1 MMKIAIK
8 MLMGDRAKYLTLVSS
23 IAFVSLLFIQQ
34 GGIFCGL
41 IGRTARPVEAVDA
54 PIWICDPLMRS
65 VDDAEPMQDTDLYR
79 VRSVPG
85 VKWAV
90 PLIIRIVTARLA
102 NGQYQS
108 VRLYGL
114 DDATLYGRPAHML
127 AGDTRDLLEN
137 DAVIIGQAES
147 DKLGSPKIGDSF
159 EINDTQARVVGIAEA
174 PRDFLSNPFVF
185 TTYSRAL
192 SYLPPDRKTLLY
204 ILAAPKDGVPTQ
216 TVIANIEKTTGL
228 AAYTEDGYR
237 WHTMGYYLKNTGIP
251 VSIGVSLAMVFVIGT
266 GIAGQT
272 FYAFAL
278 QNERFFGALKAMG
291 VSGTTLTHM
300 ILLQSLLVGLIGF
313 GIGGG
318 LASIFGFAAGPQSKI
333 AFAAPWELA
342 AIALCAVLIIC
353 LLASLASIRRVLQLE
368 PAVVFHG

>member
-1 MMKIAIK
+1 MLTIAIK
-8 MLMGDRAKYLTLVSS
+8 MLMGDRAKYITLVSS
-23 IAFVSLLFIQQ
+23 LAFVSLLFLQQ

-41 IGRTARPVEAVDA
+41 IGRTARAVEVVDA
-54 PIWICDPLMRS
+54 PIWVCDPQMRS
-65 VDDAEPMQDTDLYR
+65 IDDAEPMLDTDLYR

-85 VKWAV
+85 VQWAV
-90 PLIIRIVTARLA
+90 PLIVRVVSARLE

-114 DDATLYGRPAHML
+114 DDATLYGRPAKML
-127 AGDTRDLLEN
+127 QGNTIDLLQN
-137 DAVIIGQAES
+137 DAVIIGKAES
-147 DKLGSPKIGDSF
+147 EKLGSPKLGDTF
-159 EINDTQARVVGIAEA
+159 EINDTQARIVGIADV

-204 ILAAPKDGVPTQ
+204 ILAAPQPGVPLETA
-216 TVIANIEKTTGL
+216 IANIRKTTGL
-228 AAYTEDGYR
+228 AAYTQNQYR
-237 WHTMGYYLKNTGIP
+237 WHTMEYYLENTGIP
-251 VSIGVSLAMVFVIGT
+251 ASIGVSLLMVFVIGT

-291 VSGTTLTHM
+291 VSGRTLMKM

-318 LASIFGFAAGPQSKI
+318 LASIFGFSAGPYSKI
-333 AFAAPWELA
+333 AFQAPWELA
-342 AIALCAVLIIC
+342 VLAFLAVLGIC
-353 LLASLASIRRVLQLE
+353 LLASIASIRRVLKLE

>member
-1 MMKIAIK
+1 MMTIAIK

-23 IAFVSLLFIQQ
+23 IAFVSLLFLQQ

-41 IGRTARPVEAVDA
+41 IGRTARPVEVVDA

-90 PLIIRIVTARLA
+90 PLIIRVISARLE

-114 DDATLYGRPAHML
+114 DDATLYGRPAKML
-127 AGDTRDLLEN
+127 AGNTSDLLEN
-137 DAVIIGQAES
+137 NAVIIGKVES
-147 DKLGSPKIGDSF
+147 DKLDNPKLGDTF
-159 EINDTQARVVGIAEA
+159 EINDTQARVVGIADV

-192 SYLPPDRKTLLY
+192 QYLPPDRKTLLY
-204 ILAAPKDGVPTQ
+204 ILVAPKDGVSVATAM
-216 TVIANIEKTTGL
+216 ANIRKTTGL

-237 WHTMGYYLKNTGIP
+237 WHTMAYYLENTGIP
-251 VSIGVSLAMVFVIGT
+251 VSIGVSLMMVFVIGT

-291 VSGTTLTHM
+291 VSGATLIRM

-318 LASIFGFAAGPQSKI
+318 LASIFGLSAGPYSKV
-333 AFAAPWELA
+333 AFEAPWELA
-342 AIALCAVLIIC
+342 AIGFLAVLSIC
-353 LLASLASIRRVLQLE
+353 LLSSLASIRRVLKLE